1 MACLT
6 TAMLI
11 ASINIKVRIKMLRAE
26 CSYQKAE
33 ELGRII
39 KVNAFVMKIPSFSF

>member
-26 CSYQKAE
+26 CSQKVE